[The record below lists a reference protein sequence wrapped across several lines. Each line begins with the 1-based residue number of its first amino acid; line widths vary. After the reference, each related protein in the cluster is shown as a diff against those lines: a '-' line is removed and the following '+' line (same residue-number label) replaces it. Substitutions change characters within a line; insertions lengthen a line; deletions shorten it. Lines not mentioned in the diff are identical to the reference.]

1 MDDALLHQGDD
12 DLLAEFGQVL
22 REQAGED
29 GVCHDR
35 IEGYRL
41 EREIHRGGQGVVLEA
56 YQESTKRPVAVKL
69 LLDGALASAADRLR
83 FEREVEL
90 VAQLRHPSIV
100 TVHESGKTRDG
111 RQFISME
118 LIEGARFD
126 AFIKERFHAEGLPT
140 EAQCREIVRVF
151 LPVCDAIEY
160 AHRRG
165 VIHRDIKPGNILI
178 TDDGRPVVLDFGIA
192 KASGAEHGTTKTGDF
207 LGTLSYAAP
216 EQLGGSPDLI
226 DTRAD
231 VYALGVVLYEALT
244 GQRPSGG
251 EELSIAEAVRNVT
264 QNDARRGSSINPA
277 VSRDLDAVLR
287 KALERDPTQRYQ
299 TAGQLRDE
307 LNRAISGRPV
317 RAREHERWYL
327 ARKYVIRH
335 KTTIGVMAAIF
346 SLALVAVAAGV
357 QSTLKA
363 RQASRFAEVADSV
376 VTPILGADYETAEPV
391 AAVRDLVDLLD
402 QMSVDIGRRLNG
414 FPRHEAPLRS
424 TIGLAYLGRRELEK
438 AERELRAALRLWQSV
453 RGAAPTTLA
462 LAHHNLGRVLWFQA
476 KYVDAEREYREAL
489 RLRTE
494 ALGSEHL
501 DTARTMHHLAATLQG
516 RGAFA
521 ESERLWLETIR
532 VRRKLLEP
540 SDPDIPNTLVGYG
553 SFLHEIGRHADA
565 AEIYADALALITAIS
580 GEQDWRTAR
589 TMHGLAICLADAG
602 EYVRARRFL
611 ERALEIK
618 LGHNDE
624 IDIIKTRLAL
634 ARLDL
639 FEQRDLESAL
649 ETVSAQIERLESQ
662 FGFSH
667 PNSGE
672 ALTLEADL
680 LLVLGRASDAE
691 ASARLAIESHQ
702 SRWGDRNWRLG
713 RALDVLAQSLI
724 AQGRHAEAI
733 APLQR
738 AVEILRSVRDAED
751 PIRRASEARA
761 ISLGV
766 AISTTP

>member
-1 MDDALLHQGDD
+1 LDGASLHLTDD

-22 REQAGED
+22 REQAGQT
-29 GVCHDR
+29 GVCDDQ
-35 IEGYRL
+35 IPGYRL
-41 EREIHRGGQGVVLEA
+41 EREIYRGGQGVVLAA
-56 YQESTKRPVAVKL
+56 YQESTKRNVAIKL
-69 LLDGALASAADRLR
+69 LLDGALASDADRAR

-100 TVHESGKTRDG
+100 TVHESGKTRQG
-111 RQFISME
+111 RQYISME
-118 LIEGARFD
+118 LVEGARFD
-126 AFIKERFHAEGLPT
+126 AFITERFHTDGLPN
-140 EAQCREIVRVF
+140 ESRCREIVRLFVG
-151 LPVCDAIEY
+151 VCDAIEY

-165 VIHRDIKPGNILI
+165 VIHRDIKPGNVMV

-264 QNDARRGSSINPA
+264 QNDARRASSINPA

-327 ARKYVIRH
+327 AKKYLIRH
-335 KTTIGVMAAIF
+335 KAPIGVMVVILT
-346 SLALVAVAAGV
+346 LAFVAVGLAI
-357 QSTLKA
+357 QSTFKA

-391 AAVRDLVDLLD
+391 AVVRDLVDLLD
-402 QMSVDIGRRLNG
+402 QMSDDIGRRLNG
-414 FPRHEAPLRS
+414 YPRHEAPLRS

-438 AERELRAALRLWQSV
+438 AERELREASRLWESV
-453 RGAAPTTLA
+453 RGAPATTLA
-462 LAHHNLGRVLWFQA
+462 SAHHNLGRALWFQA
-476 KYVDAEREYREAL
+476 KFVEAEREYREAL

-494 ALGSEHL
+494 TLGRENL
-501 DTARTMHHLAATLQG
+501 ETARTMHHLAATLQG

-521 ESERLWLETIR
+521 ESERLWLEVIR
-532 VRRKLLEP
+532 VRRTLLEP
-540 SDPDIPNTLVGYG
+540 TDPDIPNTLVGYG

-565 AEIYADALALITAIS
+565 AEIFADALALISSIT
-580 GEQDWRTAR
+580 GEEDWRTAR
-589 TMHGLAICLADAG
+589 TMHGLGICLTDAG
-602 EYVRARRFL
+602 QYGRARGLL
-611 ERALEIK
+611 ERSLEIK
-618 LGHNDE
+618 LMHGDE
-624 IDIIKTRLAL
+624 PDIIKTRLAL

-639 FEQRDLESAL
+639 LEARNIESAL
-649 ETVSAQIERLESQ
+649 ETVSTQIELLESQ
-662 FGFSH
+662 FGLNH
-667 PNSGE
+667 PNAGE
-672 ALTLEADL
+672 ALTLEAEL
-680 LLVLGRASDAE
+680 LLALDRASDAE
-691 ASARLAIESHQ
+691 ASARLAIESYE

-724 AQGRHAEAI
+724 SQGRRAEAI
-733 APLQR
+733 APSQR
-738 AVEILRSVRDAED
+738 AVEILRTVRDAED
-751 PIRRASEARA
+751 PIRRASEVRA
-761 ISLGV
+761 VSLGASV
-766 AISTTP
+766 SATP